1 IDVIA
6 FVGRSPDTK
15 PGGVYF
21 PSDAEP
27 TNHLSLVLATELE
40 SSIEQY
46 PGAVV
51 IASHDRWLRHR
62 WQGRHHAMIFDVEH

>member
-1 IDVIA
+1 M
-6 FVGRSPDTK
+6 
-15 PGGVYF
+15 YF